1 MLLRITCNGLSR
13 NAQSR
18 DVSVKPGPTESTNP
32 AVQLQETIM
41 FRLIP
46 VAALLG
52 LVAVELGALAVVT
65 AAPAE
70 AAVCAKGVYRAG
82 CAGPR
87 GAVVRTRPP
96 AYRGRTVIVR

>member
-1 MLLRITCNGLSR
+1 MH
-13 NAQSR
+13 
-18 DVSVKPGPTESTNP
+18 
-32 AVQLQETIM
+32 
-41 FRLIP
+41 RLIP

-52 LVAVELGALAVVT
+52 LVAVDLGALAVGT

-70 AAVCAKGVYRAG
+70 AAVCARGVYRAG

-87 GAVVRTRPP
+87 GAVVTTRAPVYRAP